1 MNLSD
6 DKNIWFF
13 QANPKRYK
21 IIEALSDPN
30 YQKTTWQTT
39 RYKKDIKKGDFVLIW
54 VAGKKAGI
62 YATAWII
69 ENPIDRFPY
78 PPGPKYWVN
87 PENEALKKAA
97 FRAMLEIDHNFV
109 DNPIPREALKVMG
122 ITGSLIC
129 APYQGTNFRVKPKD
143 WDIIKG
149 LL

>member
-1 MNLSD
+1 MNSSD
-6 DKNIWFF
+6 ERNIWFF
-13 QANPKRYK
+13 QSNPERYK
-21 IIEALSDPN
+21 IIEALSDPK

-69 ENPIDRFPY
+69 ENPIERFPY
-78 PPGPKYWVN
+78 PPGPKNWIN
-87 PENEALKKAA
+87 PEDEALKKAA
-97 FRAMLEIDHNFV
+97 FRAMIEIDNNFV
-109 DNPIPREALKVMG
+109 DNPISREALKAMG
-122 ITGSLIC
+122 VTGSPIC